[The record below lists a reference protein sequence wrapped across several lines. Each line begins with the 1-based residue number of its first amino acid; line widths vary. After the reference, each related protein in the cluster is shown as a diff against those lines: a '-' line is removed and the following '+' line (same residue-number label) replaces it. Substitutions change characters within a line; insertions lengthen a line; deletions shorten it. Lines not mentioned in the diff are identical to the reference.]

1 MGPIS
6 TAYAATPA
14 TLDEFLA
21 RVSQNILN
29 PLIGFVFALA
39 FMYFM
44 WGVMNFI
51 KNSDN
56 ETERET
62 GKKHMI
68 WGIVGMFI
76 MVAVYGITGIIIGTF
91 GLDVTVPR
99 G

>member
-1 MGPIS
+1 MGSIPTS
-6 TAYAATPA
+6 YMATPA

-21 RVSQNILN
+21 RVSQQILN
-29 PLIGFVFALA
+29 PLIGLLFAVAFV
-39 FMYFM
+39 YFI
-44 WGVMNFI
+44 WGVMNFV

-62 GKKHMI
+62 GKQHMI

-76 MVAVYGITGIIIGTF
+76 MIAVYGITSLIIGTF